1 MLTFRFVIAAPHVC
15 DQCLSEGLSSCSVLL
30 RSKYQSGKERKKK
43 KSQFDG
49 KRKWGKLVS
58 FAWGQ
63 EEASV
68 MVMARPATLIPG
80 LAEPFFRLCM
90 CAVKWRGATGHLLA
104 FCWQPENLPT
114 LS

>member
-1 MLTFRFVIAAPHVC
+1 
-15 DQCLSEGLSSCSVLL
+15 
-30 RSKYQSGKERKKK
+30 
-43 KSQFDG
+43 
-49 KRKWGKLVS
+49 
-58 FAWGQ
+58 
-63 EEASV
+63 

-90 CAVKWRGATGHLLA
+90 CVVKWRGATGHLLA